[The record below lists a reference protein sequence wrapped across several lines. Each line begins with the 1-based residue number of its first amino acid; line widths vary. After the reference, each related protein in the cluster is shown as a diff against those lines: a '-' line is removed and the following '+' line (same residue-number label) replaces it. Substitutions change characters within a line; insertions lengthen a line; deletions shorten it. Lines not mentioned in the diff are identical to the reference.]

1 MARLPA
7 GHFFAR
13 LLDTEHTPTVCMKPG
28 VGTDMAIRNVGRRGA
43 MVIGGAAALSA
54 SAVFAQEPPKPAS
67 IVVNHSGGAMGAAM
81 RKAFFNGFEK
91 KYGIRV
97 VETSPA
103 DFGKLRAMAMG
114 EIPVDDMAAVKGARD
129 VAVLAGMLPEGFI
142 PNSAVK
148 GSAALPEIWTNFP
161 DFEQKAKDLQTAATA
176 LADAAQANGFE
187 ASKGMVQAV
196 GQSCGGCHRPYRR
209 REE

>member
-1 MARLPA
+1 MKQLPA
-7 GHFFAR
+7 KVALIVALVLP
-13 LLDTEHTPTVCMKPG
+13 LLACSQGSSP
-28 VGTDMAIRNVGRRGA
+28 
-43 MVIGGAAALSA
+43 AAAVDDSPEGQAFEYRTGLMQ
-54 SAVFAQEPPKPAS
+54 AVSWK
-67 IVVNHSGGAMGAAM
+67 V
-81 RKAFFNGFEK
+81 
-91 KYGIRV
+91 
-97 VETSPA
+97 
-103 DFGKLRAMAMG
+103 GKLRAMAMG

-129 VAVLAGMLPEGFI
+129 VATLAGMMAEGFI
-142 PNSAVK
+142 PNSAVD
-148 GSAALPEIWTNFP
+148 GSAALPEIWTNFS